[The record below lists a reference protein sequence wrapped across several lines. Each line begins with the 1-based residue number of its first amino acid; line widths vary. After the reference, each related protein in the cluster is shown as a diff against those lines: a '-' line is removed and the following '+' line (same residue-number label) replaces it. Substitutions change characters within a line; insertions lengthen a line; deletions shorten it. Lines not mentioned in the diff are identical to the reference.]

1 MKSSPRQQPEVAER
15 LQRLEEKFAAM
26 GQDLTSYLDGLLYAD
41 YLTYWDYVE
50 LDTLLSLQK
59 PRTPFP
65 DELIFVTYHQLTE
78 LYFKLIIHEIN
89 QIAGREVLTSDFF
102 RARLV
107 RMNRYLALLIDS
119 YDIMVHGMEKDQF
132 LKFRM
137 ALLPSSGFQSV
148 QFRMI
153 ELMATDLVN
162 LILPTDKI
170 GLKGSTIADLYEA
183 IYWKRGASELSTQ
196 KKTLTLRQFE
206 KKYSQQLIRLGEE
219 YRERNLWQLWQR
231 LDPAHKE
238 NPDLLTELR
247 RFDYL
252 LNIQWK
258 LSHLRS
264 AVQYLQNDPVV
275 IEATG
280 GTNWQQY
287 LPPIRQQIRFFPDL
301 WQEEEIKEWGK
312 MVLKKTSN

>member
-1 MKSSPRQQPEVAER
+1 MKPSPIHQADVAER

-41 YLTYWDYVE
+41 YLTYWEYVE

-65 DELIFVTYHQLTE
+65 DELIFVTYHQITE
-78 LYFKLIIHEIN
+78 LYFKLIIHEIR
-89 QIAGREVLTSDFF
+89 QIAFHEALTPVFF
-102 RARLV
+102 TARLK
-107 RMNRYLALLIDS
+107 RINRYVSLLIDS
-119 YDIMVHGMEKDQF
+119 YDVMVHGMEKDQF

-148 QFRMI
+148 QYRMI
-153 ELMATDLVN
+153 EIMSTDMVN
-162 LILPTDKI
+162 LVLPDDQGTLSAKSPVD
-170 GLKGSTIADLYEA
+170 AVYEA
-183 IYWKRGASELSTQ
+183 IYWKKGATELATQ
-196 KKTLTLRQFE
+196 QKTLTLRQFE
-206 KKYSQQLIRLGEE
+206 RKYSQQLIQLGEE
-219 YRERNLWQLWQR
+219 YRNCNLWQRYQH
-231 LDPAHKE
+231 LDEADKS
-238 NPDLLTELR
+238 NQDLIMQLR
-247 RFDYL
+247 RFDHL

-287 LPPIRQQIRFFPDL
+287 LPPIRQQVRFFPGL
-301 WQEEEIKEWGK
+301 WNEEELKEWGK
-312 MVLKKTSN
+312 MAKLTNS

>member
-1 MKSSPRQQPEVAER
+1 MKPSPIHQADVAER

-41 YLTYWDYVE
+41 YLTYWEYVE

-65 DELIFVTYHQLTE
+65 DELIFVTYHQITE
-78 LYFKLIIHEIN
+78 LYFKLIIHEIR
-89 QIAGREVLTSDFF
+89 QIAFQDVLTAVFF
-102 RARLV
+102 TARLK
-107 RMNRYLALLIDS
+107 RINRYVSLLIDS
-119 YDIMVHGMEKDQF
+119 YDVMVHGMEKDQF

-148 QFRMI
+148 QYRMI
-153 ELMATDLVN
+153 ELMATDMVN
-162 LILPTDKI
+162 LVLPEDK
-170 GLKGSTIADLYEA
+170 GTLSEHSPVDALYEA
-183 IYWKRGASELSTQ
+183 IYWKKGATELATQ
-196 KKTLTLRQFE
+196 QKTLTLRQFE
-206 KKYSQQLIRLGEE
+206 RKYSQQLMQLGEE
-219 YRERNLWQLWQR
+219 YRDRNLWQRYQH
-231 LDPAHKE
+231 LDEADKNDSE
-238 NPDLLTELR
+238 LIGQLR
-247 RFDYL
+247 RFDHL

-287 LPPIRQQIRFFPDL
+287 LPPIRQQVRFFPGL
-301 WQEEEIKEWGK
+301 WNEEERNEWGK
-312 MVLKKTSN
+312 VAKLS

>member
-1 MKSSPRQQPEVAER
+1 MKPSPVHQAEVAER

-41 YLTYWDYVE
+41 YLTYWEYVE

-65 DELIFVTYHQLTE
+65 DELIFVTYHQITE
-78 LYFKLIIHEIN
+78 LYFKLIIHEIR
-89 QIAGREVLTSDFF
+89 QIASHPSLTADFF
-102 RARLV
+102 TARLI
-107 RMNRYLALLIDS
+107 RINRYVHLLIDS
-119 YDIMVHGMEKDQF
+119 YDVMVHGMERDQF

-148 QFRMI
+148 QYRII
-153 ELMATDLVN
+153 EIMATDMTNLV
-162 LILPTDKI
+162 LPEDQGTL
-170 GLKGSTIADLYEA
+170 GRTSPVADLYET
-183 IYWKRGASELSTQ
+183 IYWKKGATELATQ
-196 KKTLTLRQFE
+196 QKTLTLRQFE
-206 KKYSQQLIRLGEE
+206 QKYSPQLLQLGEE
-219 YRERNLWQLWQR
+219 YRTNNLWQRYQQ
-231 LDPAHKE
+231 LDKE
-238 NPDLLTELR
+238 ATNQDLIGQLR
-247 RFDYL
+247 RFDHL

-287 LPPIRQQIRFFPDL
+287 LPPIRQQIRFFPEL
-301 WQEEEIKEWGK
+301 WSDEERNEWGK
-312 MVLKKTSN
+312 IAKLTKS